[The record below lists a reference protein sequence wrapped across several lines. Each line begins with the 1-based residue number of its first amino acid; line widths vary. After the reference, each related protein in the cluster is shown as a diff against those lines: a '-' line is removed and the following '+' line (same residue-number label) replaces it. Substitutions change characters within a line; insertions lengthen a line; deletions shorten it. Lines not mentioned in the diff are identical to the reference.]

1 VLFRTSSHSGGNSV
15 ASYGDRCCAGL
26 RVGRRDQTAAPGD
39 SQDCG
44 VMCWVGA
51 ETGPAGA
58 SDREDL
64 ERQIAF
70 QKAAIQAIALTGRFG
85 EMPAAPHRLHQLEA
99 SCKGCGGGAAQG
111 GARHGG
117 LRQLGSHQRRGSGP
131 VRLCRAGRV
140 RRRSE
145 PEEQTRIGRHRM
157 FRISRQP
164 EGQVVRLP

>member
-1 VLFRTSSHSGGNSV
+1 MIAMLPFGTSCTALKQQAVLFRTSSHSGGNSV

-85 EMPAAPHRLHQLEA
+85 EMPAAPA
-99 SCKGCGGGAAQG
+99 PGAP
-111 GARHGG
+111 AR
-117 LRQLGSHQRRGSGP
+117 
-131 VRLCRAGRV
+131 GRV
-140 RRRSE
+140 ARVAAEE
-145 PEEQTRIGRHRM
+145 P
-157 FRISRQP
+157 
-164 EGQVVRLP
+164 LKA